1 MEIQLQEL
9 LEKIRAEGIVAAN
22 AAAEAIKAEA
32 QAKAS
37 SIIAEAEREAKTLR
51 DSARSDASR
60 TIESGNAALAQA
72 ARDTILS
79 FRDHVSEMLKS
90 IVSES
95 ASFAIDARLL
105 EKVLPEVIEKCLGTD
120 SSDVVLSISP
130 ATMNILEAG
139 FATELSKKLGRG
151 IEIKSTPGVASG
163 FRISMKNGALQ
174 YDFNAD
180 SVAEMLARRLNARL
194 AAVVRGQVA
203 GR

>member
-9 LEKIRAEGIVAAN
+9 LEKIKAEGIVAAN
-22 AAAEAIKAEA
+22 SAAEAIKAEA
-32 QAKAS
+32 QAKAT

-51 DSARSDASR
+51 DSARFDASR

-95 ASFAIDARLL
+95 ANSAIDARLL

-151 IEIKSTPGVASG
+151 VEIKSTPGVASG
-163 FRISMKNGALQ
+163 FRISIKNGALQ

-203 GR
+203 GS